1 MFKNPFS
8 FNGRI
13 RRSEYGISL
22 IIYFASFLIVGNILD
37 GNQKHD
43 FIGFVII
50 PLFWFL
56 LSQGAKRCHDRNH
69 SGWYQ
74 IIPFYVL
81 WMMFGEGTADSNE
94 YGANPKERVFTPPVL
109 VTPVVTATP
118 APEKKATAA
127 APVNNINSSGY
138 SMDLKIDKKPVD
150 DILDSLKTNK
160 EQNLS
165 LTDRETKLEIANVD
179 NAQTQHVL
187 KKLRSL
193 SSINSLSYNYY
204 VSTAVVTINH
214 RNTSQDLLDELYK
227 IMPGIE
233 VRDVRAGHIS
243 IKIK

>member
-13 RRSEYGISL
+13 RRLEYGISL
-22 IIYFASFLIVGNILD
+22 IIYFTGFVIIDS
-37 GNQKHD
+37 NQDNK

-56 LSQGAKRCHDRNH
+56 LSQGTKRCHDRNH

-74 IIPFYVL
+74 IIPFYFL
-81 WMMFGEGTADSNE
+81 WMIFDEGTTGSND
-94 YGANPKERVFTPPVL
+94 YGANPKEGIFTPPVL

-118 APEKKATAA
+118 APEKKETAA

-150 DILDSLKTNK
+150 EILDSLKTHK

-165 LTDRETKLEIANVD
+165 LTGRETKLEIANVD
-179 NAQTQHVL
+179 NALIQHIL

-193 SSINSLSYNYY
+193 NTVNSLSYNYY
-204 VSTAVVTINH
+204 VSNAVITINH
-214 RNTSQDLLDELYK
+214 KNTSQDLLDELYK

-233 VRDVRAGHIS
+233 VRDVKSGHIS